1 MQSLRKIIS
10 WCFAVESLLFLVF
23 LYRNLLAAHRPNG
36 FMSLRFELI
45 ITSCSVAIAVIFT
58 AAWWTVWKEKPSAN
72 GWGIA
77 ASFFYILIFFQ
88 PHVFPSQPFPS
99 RNVLG
104 HTGALFLGIAGLLI
118 FFRRE
123 EMKTDSN
130 ASDPENVVER

>member
-10 WCFAVESLLFLVF
+10 WCFAVESLLFLI
-23 LYRNLLAAHRPNG
+23 LLCRNLQPAYQLKGSMPHRLVPITIL
-36 FMSLRFELI
+36 SL
-45 ITSCSVAIAVIFT
+45 VAIAIIFA

-77 ASFFYILIFFQ
+77 ASFFYILIFLQ
-88 PHVFPSQPFPS
+88 LYVLPSLLFPR

-104 HTGALFLGIAGLLI
+104 HVGALFLGIAGVLI

-123 EMKTDSN
+123 GTRIDSDASGAEKTHS
-130 ASDPENVVER
+130 